1 MLHEIA
7 IIGGGPSGS
16 TAAIYLADYGF
27 DVCIIEKKVFPR
39 ETLCGEFLSR
49 EVVQNLEELNLF
61 DDFLKLNPNSI
72 NSFKLIDDNDN
83 EIFAQLDF
91 QAYGMKRSAFDN
103 LLLTRAQS
111 KGVTIYQPCEVSEI
125 IKENGVYRLS
135 LKSSKQHPDTISSH
149 YVIAAY
155 GKRNSLDSKLKRNF
169 TSYKSNLD
177 GIKYHVHKKYLR
189 NVKDDQIQIFTAD
202 GIYCGVNSVSDEEV
216 TFCFLEDRTNASRT
230 PIAKLELVS

>member
-27 DVCIIEKKVFPR
+27 DVCLIEKKVFPR

-49 EVVQNLEELNLF
+49 EVIQNLEELNLI
-61 DDFLKLNPNSI
+61 DDFLNLNPNSI
-72 NSFKLIDDNDN
+72 NSFKLIDDNDK

-91 QAYGMKRSAFDN
+91 QAYGLKRSEFDN
-103 LLLTRAQS
+103 LLLTKAQS

-125 IKENGVYRLS
+125 IKENGTYRLS
-135 LKSSKQHPDTISSH
+135 LKSSEQLLEKISSH

-155 GKRNSLDSKLKRNF
+155 GKRNQSRFKAEKEFHFL
-169 TSYKSNLD
+169 
-177 GIKYHVHKKYLR
+177 
-189 NVKDDQIQIFTAD
+189 QIQ
-202 GIYCGVNSVSDEEV
+202 S
-216 TFCFLEDRTNASRT
+216 
-230 PIAKLELVS
+230 